1 MHFSTIIYRSDLV
14 IPGTKSSLYVEEI
27 FEFSDILYGTVYTKL
42 AITVATLLLIV
53 MTFLFHNS
61 SNE

>member
-27 FEFSDILYGTVYTKL
+27 FEFSDILYGTIIKCILCDYEL
-42 AITVATLLLIV
+42 MIP
-53 MTFLFHNS
+53 
-61 SNE
+61 